1 VSQTSHRGGATG
13 VAPPP
18 VAAPTTATAPAT
30 APPATMPAQ
39 PGPATPSAAAP
50 SPTPAVKT
58 MDTPRRLRLLSL
70 GVVVAGLVVALL
82 GALTF
87 SYLALSLNR
96 AQADTAQLIRVQ
108 KIQSN
113 LLSADATATNAF
125 LVGGLE
131 PPAQRAVYDQ
141 ALSSTSSLIVEAS
154 QAQPAD
160 AAALSALNQQ
170 VVSYAAAIEQARA
183 NNRLGLPVGAQYLRN
198 ASADLRSTAIPI
210 LDNLVSSNATRASD
224 QMDPRTAYL
233 YIFPVI
239 SLLAL
244 VGVIIGQVWLARR
257 FRRTINVGMLASAV
271 VLFAITAAAVIAAQQ
286 LSSTLNSIS
295 NGSFA
300 AVNTAAD
307 ARIDANNAKSNESL
321 TLIARGSGQAFETE
335 WKSSADSVA
344 GNLQRL
350 TDRPELVNQWQAY
363 TDVHTEIRTLDDG
376 GSWEK
381 AVSLATGAGK
391 KSSNTVFG
399 TFDSNLASY
408 LDSVSQDTSS
418 SLAAERPIMVV
429 AAILALLG
437 GLAAA
442 LLGRWG
448 IGARLKEYR

>member
-18 VAAPTTATAPAT
+18 VAAPPQPTAPAT
-30 APPATMPAQ
+30 MPPAPMAGGPR
-39 PGPATPSAAAP
+39 PATPSAAAP
-50 SPTPAVKT
+50 APAVKT
-58 MDTPRRLRLLSL
+58 TDTPRRLRLLSL
-70 GVVVAGLVVALL
+70 GVVVAGVVVALL

-87 SYLALSLNR
+87 SYLAISLNR

-125 LVGGLE
+125 LVGGLA
-131 PPAQRAVYDQ
+131 PPEQRAVYDQ
-141 ALSSTSSLIVEAS
+141 ALSSTSALIVEAS

-170 VVSYAAAIEQARA
+170 VVSYAATLEQARA

-198 ASADLRSTAIPI
+198 ASADLRSTALPI
-210 LDNLVSSNATRASD
+210 LDNLVSANATRASD
-224 QMDPRTAYL
+224 QMDPGTAYL
-233 YIFPVI
+233 YIFPAI

-244 VGVIIGQVWLARR
+244 VGVIVGQVWLARR

-271 VLFAITAAAVIAAQQ
+271 VLLVITVGALIAAQQ

-300 AVNTAAD
+300 AVNRAAD

-321 TLIARGSGQAFETE
+321 TLIARGSGQAFETA

-344 GNLQRL
+344 DNVHRL
-350 TDRPELVNQWQAY
+350 SDRPELVDQWQAY
-363 TDVHTEIRTLDDG
+363 TDVHTEIRAVDDG
-376 GSWEK
+376 GRWER

-391 KSSNTVFG
+391 NSSNTVFG
-399 TFDSNLASY
+399 TFDSNLAGY
-408 LDSVSQDTSS
+408 LDGVSQETSS
-418 SLAAERPIMVV
+418 SLAAERPVMVV